1 MPLSKTFTPDFILSM
16 KTPALLLAL
25 AATAALSAADPI
37 KLGEYASLTGKEA
50 GFGQTSHQG
59 VVLAIEEINAAGGV
73 LGRKLE
79 LTTEDNQT
87 KPGESATVV
96 KKLISRDKVVAL
108 IGEVS
113 SGRSLEAAPIAQQA
127 KIPMVA
133 PAATNPKV
141 TQTGN
146 YIFRVCFI
154 DPFQGTV
161 MAKFAKQD
169 LKVKRVAVLSSV
181 SNAYS
186 LGLAKFFK
194 ETFTAG
200 GGEIVTE
207 KNLAEGDKDFR
218 AQLTAVKAAGV
229 DAVYVPCYY
238 TEAALIVRQARDLGL
253 TMPFFGGDGWEDE
266 QLLKIGGE
274 AMNGCYYSTHFSA
287 ENTDPVVAAFTAKYK
302 ARWNNESPGA
312 FSALGYDAV
321 YVIAAAIKRAGT
333 TDGPALRDAL
343 AATKDFPG
351 ISGTTTIDK
360 DRNASKS
367 ATIIALKDG
376 KAKFFKTVSP

>member
-1 MPLSKTFTPDFILSM
+1 M
-16 KTPALLLAL
+16 KTPALFLLLAAL
-25 AATAALSAADPI
+25 ALGARAVEPI
-37 KLGEYASLTGKEA
+37 KIGEYASLTGKEA

-73 LGRKLE
+73 LGRQLE
-79 LTTEDNQT
+79 LITEDNQT
-87 KPGESATVV
+87 KPGESATAV
-96 KKLISRDKVVAL
+96 KKLISRDKVIAL

-113 SGRSLEAAPIAQQA
+113 SGRSLEAGPIAQQA
-127 KIPMVA
+127 KIPMIA

-141 TQTGN
+141 TQIGN

-161 MAKFAKQD
+161 MAKFAKED
-169 LKVKRVAVLSSV
+169 LKVKRVAILSSV

-207 KNLAEGDKDFR
+207 KNLSEGDKDFR

-287 ENTDPVVAAFTAKYK
+287 ENTDPVVASFVKKYK
-302 ARWNNESPGA
+302 ARWNGEAPGA
-312 FSALGYDAV
+312 FSALGYDDI
-321 YVIAAAIKRAGT
+321 YVLADAIKRAGT
-333 TDGPALRDAL
+333 TDGPKLRDAL

-360 DRNASKS
+360 DRNASKA

-376 KAKFFKTVSP
+376 KAKFFKTVAP

>member
-1 MPLSKTFTPDFILSM
+1 M
-16 KTPALLLAL
+16 KLPASLLAFATL
-25 AATAALSAADPI
+25 ATALTAAEPI
-37 KLGEYASLTGKEA
+37 KIGEYASLTGKEA

-59 VVLAIEEINAAGGV
+59 VVLAVEEINAAGGV
-73 LGRKLE
+73 LGRPRQLVY
-79 LTTEDNQT
+79 EDNQT
-87 KPGESATVV
+87 KSGESATVV

-127 KIPMVA
+127 RIPMIA

-161 MAKFAKQD
+161 MAKFAKED
-169 LKVKRVAVLSSV
+169 LKAKKVAILSSV

-200 GGEIVTE
+200 GGAVVAE
-207 KNLAEGDKDFR
+207 KNFSEGDKDFR

-229 DAVYVPCYY
+229 DAVFVPGYY
-238 TEAALIVRQARDLGL
+238 TESALIVRQARDLGL

-274 AMNGCYYSTHFSA
+274 ALDGCYYSTHFSA
-287 ENTDPVVAAFTAKYK
+287 ENTDPVVAEFAKKYK
-302 ARWNNESPGA
+302 TRWNGEIPGA

-321 YVIAAAIKRAGT
+321 YVLADAIKRAGT
-333 TDGPALRDAL
+333 TDGKALRDAL

-351 ISGTTTIDK
+351 VSGVTTIDK
-360 DRNASKS
+360 DRNASKA
-367 ATIIALKDG
+367 ATIIALKGG
-376 KAKFFKTVSP
+376 KAQFFKTVAP